1 MKEGKTLSNLKDPN
15 TNVPAPPPPPPARPQ
30 GESKGVYFYSGP
42 EGYFYVNHMEVGERI
57 LALMQVDGDDW
68 TATLINKADV

>member
-15 TNVPAPPPPPPARPQ
+15 TNVPPPPAPPPARPQ

-42 EGYFYVNHMEVGERI
+42 EGYFYVNSIDDGERI
-57 LALMQVDGDDW
+57 LSLMRVDSDEW